1 MVLQNISALQS
12 GDEVQISET
21 MNSFQKMVEIID
33 QQKDIMHE
41 KEIKLSNLSK
51 TALTIK
57 KDAELNNA
65 NLSDIL
71 GVITVLG
78 YETKMITHDINTTV
92 EDNNKFIEKSKIM
105 VQKSEFVSSDVKM
118 LNRYIISL
126 DKEFNR
132 FRF

>member
-1 MVLQNISALQS
+1 MFTWSDWILYITPRNFSRL
-12 GDEVQISET
+12 
-21 MNSFQKMVEIID
+21 
-33 QQKDIMHE
+33 
-41 KEIKLSNLSK
+41 IKLSNLSK